1 MVYPRA
7 HLLGCSTA
15 GEICGTQV
23 TDDSLIAT
31 AVHFEHTRLFGA
43 RIKIGEIDSS
53 FSAGEYL
60 AKSLDKKGLAHVLVL
75 SDGLKVNGSDLVKGV
90 TKHLPTEITVTGGL
104 SGDGERPV
112 ALQSTPQTPRLQYY
126 TERVRLFSCWRC
138 ISR

>member
-1 MVYPRA
+1 M
-7 HLLGCSTA
+7 GCSTA

-43 RIKIGEIDSS
+43 RIKISETDSS

-75 SDGLKVNGSDLVKGV
+75 SNGLN
-90 TKHLPTEITVTGGL
+90 
-104 SGDGERPV
+104 
-112 ALQSTPQTPRLQYY
+112 PRIKA
-126 TERVRLFSCWRC
+126 R
-138 ISR
+138 